1 MKISNTPIRQTI
13 TAPTQTEST
22 AKAAESKLTK
32 STQAEST
39 APADNFVSIKKHAA
53 SSDIDMNK
61 VNEISALLADGKL
74 ELDLDILSD
83 AILEMHRQ

>member
-1 MKISNTPIRQTI
+1 MKITNIPIRQTT
-13 TAPTQTEST
+13 TAAGTAKTVESKQARTATAQTENT
-22 AKAAESKLTK
+22 AK
-32 STQAEST
+32 
-39 APADNFVSIKKHAA
+39 ADNFVSINKPDT
-53 SSDIDMNK
+53 SSDVDMDK